1 MSLKFVMP
9 ILVILR
15 ADYKYI
21 ALDSLPLSQ
30 AQVILSDHLDVSLRN
45 VGLPFAFGLFG
56 FGCKFGR

>member
-9 ILVILR
+9 ILDIPR
-15 ADYKYI
+15 PDYKYI
-21 ALDSLPLSQ
+21 ALGSLALSQ

-45 VGLPFAFGLFG
+45 VDFPFAFGLFG

>member
-9 ILVILR
+9 IHVPI
-15 ADYKYI
+15 I
-21 ALDSLPLSQ
+21 NISPWTVALGQ

-45 VGLPFAFGLFG
+45 VDHPFAFGLFG